1 VQSQTG
7 SGCAA
12 LSGPKPR
19 IGLTTYRQ
27 QGKTGVWDTEM
38 AIIPA
43 SYIEAVTQAGG
54 LAIMLP
60 PQQLSSAEAKEIVS
74 SLDGLMLC
82 GGRDIDSARYGQ
94 SPHGE
99 AAPPDTL
106 RDDLEEKLLS
116 AAIDADL
123 PFLGI
128 CRGAQMLNINRGG
141 TLIQHLPDVVGDNR
155 YQLGNGQFTPAD
167 VEIETSS
174 ILGSLVG
181 EKVSNAAM
189 YHHQSIDELGKGLK
203 ITAKT
208 EDGIIE
214 AVELTDHPFG
224 VAVQWH
230 PEQTLDDL
238 RIFEG
243 LIEAA
248 RKYRGT
254 K

>member
-1 VQSQTG
+1 
-7 SGCAA
+7 
-12 LSGPKPR
+12 
-19 IGLTTYRQ
+19 
-27 QGKTGVWDTEM
+27 
-38 AIIPA
+38 
-43 SYIEAVTQAGG
+43 
-54 LAIMLP
+54 MLP
-60 PQQLSSAEAKEIVS
+60 PQQLSSAEAKDIVS

-82 GGRDIDSARYGQ
+82 GGRDIDPSRYGQ
-94 SPHGE
+94 SPHAE
-99 AAPPDTL
+99 AEQPDKL
-106 RDDLEEKLLS
+106 RDELEEKLLS

-155 YQLGNGQFTPAD
+155 YQLGNAQFTPAD
-167 VEIETSS
+167 VEVETSS

-181 EKVSNAAM
+181 DKVSNAAL
-189 YHHQSIDELGKGLK
+189 YHHQAIDELGKGLK
-203 ITAKT
+203 VTAKS

>member
-1 VQSQTG
+1 
-7 SGCAA
+7 
-12 LSGPKPR
+12 
-19 IGLTTYRQ
+19 
-27 QGKTGVWDTEM
+27 
-38 AIIPA
+38 
-43 SYIEAVTQAGG
+43 
-54 LAIMLP
+54 MLP
-60 PQQLSSAEAKEIVS
+60 PQQLSSAEAKDIVL

-82 GGRDIDSARYGQ
+82 GGRDIDSSRYGQ
-94 SPHGE
+94 TQHSQAE
-99 AAPPDTL
+99 PPDKL
-106 RDDLEEKLLS
+106 RDELEEKLLS

-128 CRGAQMLNINRGG
+128 CRGAQILNVNRGG

-155 YQLGNGQFTPAD
+155 YQLGNAQFTPAD
-167 VEIETSS
+167 LEVEPSS

-181 EKVSNAAM
+181 KKVSNAAL
-189 YHHQSIDELGKGLK
+189 YHHQAIDELGKGLK
-203 ITAKT
+203 VTAKS

>member
-1 VQSQTG
+1 
-7 SGCAA
+7 
-12 LSGPKPR
+12 
-19 IGLTTYRQ
+19 
-27 QGKTGVWDTEM
+27 M
-38 AIIPA
+38 AMIPA
-43 SYIEAVTQAGG
+43 FYIEGITRAGG

-60 PQQLSSAEAKEIVS
+60 PQQLSSAEAKDIVS

-82 GGRDIDSARYGQ
+82 GGRDIDPSRYGQ
-94 SPHGE
+94 SPHAE
-99 AAPPDTL
+99 AEQPDKL
-106 RDDLEEKLLS
+106 RDELEEKLLS

-155 YQLGNGQFTPAD
+155 YQLGNAKFSPAD
-167 VEIETSS
+167 VEVETSS

-181 EKVSNAAM
+181 DKVSNAAL
-189 YHHQSIDELGKGLK
+189 YHHQAIDELGEGLK
-203 ITAKT
+203 ITAKS
-208 EDGIIE
+208 EDGIVE
-214 AVELTDHPFG
+214 AVELSDHPFG

>member
-1 VQSQTG
+1 
-7 SGCAA
+7 
-12 LSGPKPR
+12 
-19 IGLTTYRQ
+19 
-27 QGKTGVWDTEM
+27 
-38 AIIPA
+38 
-43 SYIEAVTQAGG
+43 
-54 LAIMLP
+54 MLP
-60 PQQLSSAEAKEIVS
+60 PQQLSGAEAKDIVL

-82 GGRDIDSARYGQ
+82 GGRDIDSSRYGQ
-94 SPHGE
+94 SPHSE
-99 AAPPDTL
+99 AEPPDKL

-128 CRGAQMLNINRGG
+128 CRGAQILNVNRGG

-155 YQLGNGQFTPAD
+155 YQLGNAQFMPAD
-167 VEIETSS
+167 VEVEENS

-181 EKVSNAAM
+181 KKVSNAAL
-189 YHHQSIDELGKGLK
+189 YHHQAIGELGQGLK
-203 ITAKT
+203 ITAKS